1 MLLLH
6 AYGGPAMSKQEGAG
20 GPSVS
25 REGYRPDRQAI
36 RVLFEGHRPEHLEVF
51 VEVLSELIDEAEEE
65 AAA

>member
-1 MLLLH
+1 
-6 AYGGPAMSKQEGAG
+6 MSKQEGAG